1 MIRTFPLKLEEM
13 TKDLVILAYS
23 GGLDTSCILK
33 WLIQKNY
40 DVVCYMADVGQNEDF
55 QKAKQKAITIGAKD
69 VIVEDLREEFI
80 SNYMLPA
87 IQMGLV
93 YENRYY
99 LGTSL
104 ARPCISVG
112 LVNAAKRLGANYIS
126 HGATG
131 KGNDQVRFEL
141 SVYSLWPEGK
151 IIAPWRLPE
160 FFEKFQG
167 RSDLIE
173 YAKKENIPVAA
184 TPKEPWST
192 DENIMHISYESGVLE
207 DPSAIPPKG
216 IYKMTRDLQQTEDY
230 PSIIDINFEKGL
242 PVSVRIPSGH
252 DNALLVTNFLPLV
265 QTLNKLGGQHGIGRI
280 DIVENRFLGLKSRG
294 LYETPAGTILH
305 KAHIDLEAYAL
316 DREVLR
322 VKKYL
327 QDKMADFVYNG
338 FWFSPEANYTKK
350 CLELSQESVAG
361 TVTIQIFKGNVT
373 ILARKSSTASL
384 YNKELVSMDVA
395 GGFSPEDSTGF
406 ININA
411 LRLKEYSRFT
421 KYTKF

>member
-1 MIRTFPLKLEEM
+1 MAKELI
-13 TKDLVILAYS
+13 ILAYS

-40 DVVCYMADVGQNEDF
+40 DVVCYMANVGQDEDF
-55 QKAKQKAITIGAKD
+55 EKAKLKAKAIGAKD
-69 VIVEDLREEFI
+69 VIVEDLRNEFVT
-80 SNYMLPA
+80 NYMFPA

-93 YENRYY
+93 YESRYY

-112 LVNAAKRLGANYIS
+112 IVNAAKKLGATYIS

-160 FFEKFQG
+160 FFNRFQG
-167 RSDLIE
+167 RMDLLE
-173 YAKKENIPVAA
+173 FAKKEHIPVSA
-184 TPKEPWST
+184 TPKAPWST

-207 DPSAIPPKG
+207 DPGAVPPNG
-216 IYKMTRDLQQTEDY
+216 IFKMTRDIQNTDEY
-230 PSIIDINFEKGL
+230 PSTIDITFEKGL
-242 PVSVRIPSGH
+242 PVSVQIPSGKPK
-252 DNALLVTNFLPLV
+252 ALTLTDPLTLVE
-265 QTLNKLGGQHGIGRI
+265 TLNKIGGQHGIGRI

-305 KAHIDLEAYAL
+305 LAHLDLEVYAL
-316 DREVLR
+316 DKEVLR
-322 VKKYL
+322 LKRYL
-327 QDKMADFVYNG
+327 QDKMSDFAYNG
-338 FWFSPEANYTKK
+338 FWFSPEAFYTRK
-350 CLELSQESVAG
+350 CLEMSQETVTG
-361 TVTIQIFKGNVT
+361 TVTVKVFKGNVT
-373 ILARKSSTASL
+373 ILARNSTTSL
-384 YNKELVSMDVA
+384 YNKDLVSMDVA

-411 LRLKEYSRFT
+411 LRLKEFSRFT
-421 KYTKF
+421 GTTKF

>member
-1 MIRTFPLKLEEM
+1 MA
-13 TKDLVILAYS
+13 KDLVILAYS

-33 WLIQKNY
+33 WLIKKSY
-40 DVVCYMADVGQNEDF
+40 DVVCFMADVGQNEDF
-55 QKAKQKAITIGAKD
+55 KKAKEKALGIGAKD
-69 VIVEDLREEFI
+69 VIVEDLRNEFV

-87 IQMGLV
+87 VQMGLI
-93 YENRYY
+93 YESRYY

-112 LVNAAKRLGANYIS
+112 LVNAAKKLGAKYIS

-160 FFEKFQG
+160 FFERFQG
-167 RSDLIE
+167 RNDLME
-173 YAKKENIPVAA
+173 YAKQENIPVSA

-207 DPSAIPPKG
+207 DPSAAPPNG
-216 IYKMTRDLQQTEDY
+216 IFKITRNLKDAEDY

-252 DNALLVTNFLPLV
+252 EKSLLLTNPLAIV
-265 QTLNKLGGQHGIGRI
+265 ETLNKLGGQHGVGRI

-305 KAHIDLEAYAL
+305 AVHLDLEVFTL
-316 DREVLR
+316 DKEVLR

-327 QDKMADFVYNG
+327 QEKMADFVYNG
-338 FWFSPEANYTKK
+338 FWFSPEANYTRK
-350 CLELSQESVAG
+350 CLQLSQDMVNG
-361 TVTIQIFKGNVT
+361 TVTVQIYKGNVT
-373 ILARKSSTASL
+373 ILSRKSPTSL
-384 YNKELVSMDVA
+384 YNQDLVSMNIA

-411 LRLKEYSRFT
+411 LRLKEYSRLAQQEN
-421 KYTKF
+421 

>member
-1 MIRTFPLKLEEM
+1 MG
-13 TKDLVILAYS
+13 KDLVILAYS

-40 DVVCYMADVGQNEDF
+40 DVICFMADVGQNEDF
-55 QKAKQKAITIGAKD
+55 VKAKQKAKLIGAKN
-69 VIVEDLREEFI
+69 VIVEDLRKEFV

-87 IQMGLV
+87 VQMGLV
-93 YENRYY
+93 YESRYY

-112 LVNAAKRLGANYIS
+112 LVKAAKKLGAKYIS

-141 SVYSLWPEGK
+141 SVYSLWPTGK

-160 FFEKFQG
+160 FFNRFQG

-173 YAKKENIPVAA
+173 FAKKENIPVSA

-207 DPSAIPPKG
+207 DPAAIPPNG
-216 IYKMTRDLQQTEDY
+216 IYKMTRDLQHAEDY
-230 PSIIDINFEKGL
+230 PIVIDINFEKGL
-242 PVSVRIPSGH
+242 PISIRIPSGQEK
-252 DNALLVTNFLPLV
+252 ALLVTDPLNLV
-265 QTLNKLGGQHGIGRI
+265 ETLNKLAGQHGIGRI

-294 LYETPAGTILH
+294 LYETPAGTVLH
-305 KAHIDLEAYAL
+305 VAHLDLEAYAL
-316 DREVLR
+316 DKEVLR

-327 QDKMADFVYNG
+327 QEKMADFVYNG
-338 FWFSPEANYTKK
+338 FWFSPEANFTRKA
-350 CLELSQESVAG
+350 LELSQETVTG
-361 TVTIQIFKGNVT
+361 TVTVHLFKGNVT
-373 ILARKSSTASL
+373 VLARKSTTSL
-384 YNKELVSMDVA
+384 YNKELVSMDIA

-411 LRLKEYSRFT
+411 LRLKEYARFT
-421 KYTKF
+421 DQN

>member
-1 MIRTFPLKLEEM
+1 MG
-13 TKDLVILAYS
+13 KDLIILAYS

-40 DVVCYMADVGQNEDF
+40 EVVCYMADIGQDEDF
-55 QKAKQKAITIGAKD
+55 AKATQKAKGIGAKD
-69 VIVEDLREEFI
+69 VIVEDLRNEFI

-87 IQMGLV
+87 VQMGLI
-93 YENRYY
+93 YESRYY

-112 LVNAAKRLGANYIS
+112 IVNAAKKLGAKFIS

-151 IIAPWRLPE
+151 IIAPWRVPE
-160 FFEKFQG
+160 FFERFQG
-167 RSDLIE
+167 RSDLIAF
-173 YAKKENIPVAA
+173 AKQENIPVSA

-207 DPSAIPPKG
+207 DPAAIPPNG

-230 PSIIDINFEKGL
+230 PVTIDISFEKGL
-242 PVSVRIPSGH
+242 PVSVQIPSGQQKS
-252 DNALLVTNFLPLV
+252 LLVSDPLALV
-265 QTLNKLGGQHGIGRI
+265 ETLNKLGGHHGIGRI

-305 KAHIDLEAYAL
+305 AAHLDLEAYSL

-322 VKKYL
+322 LKKYL

-338 FWFSPEANYTKK
+338 FWFSPEATYTSK
-350 CLELSQESVAG
+350 CLKLSQESVTG
-361 TVTIQIFKGNVT
+361 TVTVKLFKGNVS
-373 ILARKSSTASL
+373 ILARKSATSL

-421 KYTKF
+421 AQTKF

>member
-1 MIRTFPLKLEEM
+1 MA
-13 TKDLVILAYS
+13 KDLVILAYS

-33 WLIQKNY
+33 WLIQQNY
-40 DVVCYMADVGQNEDF
+40 DVVCYLADVGQNEHF
-55 QKAKQKAITIGAKD
+55 EKAKLKALSIGAKD

-80 SNYMLPA
+80 SNYMFPA

-93 YENRYY
+93 YENRYL

-112 LVNAAKRLGANYIS
+112 IVNAAKKLGAKYIS

-151 IIAPWRLPE
+151 VIAPWRIPE
-160 FFEKFQG
+160 FFQRFQG

-173 YAKKENIPVAA
+173 YAKKENIPVSA

-207 DPSAIPPKG
+207 DPTAIPPKG
-216 IYKMTRDLQQTEDY
+216 IYNMTRDLLDAVDY
-230 PSIIDINFEKGL
+230 PTTIDVDFVKGIPNSI
-242 PVSVRIPSGH
+242 RIPSGQEK
-252 DNALLVTNFLPLV
+252 PLV
-265 QTLNKLGGQHGIGRI
+265 VHGVLACVETLNKLAGQHGIGRI

-294 LYETPAGTILH
+294 LYETPAGTILYVGH
-305 KAHIDLEAYAL
+305 VDLEAYCL

-322 VKKYL
+322 IKKYL

-338 FWFSPEANYTKK
+338 FWFSPEGNYTRK
-350 CLELSQESVAG
+350 CLELSQENVTG
-361 TVTIQIFKGNVT
+361 TVTVQLFKGNVSV
-373 ILARKSSTASL
+373 LSRKSSTSM
-384 YNKELVSMDVA
+384 YNKDLVSMDVA

-411 LRLKEYSRFT
+411 LRLKEYSHFMT
-421 KYTKF
+421 KTKF

>member
-1 MIRTFPLKLEEM
+1 M

-33 WLIQKNY
+33 WLIEKNY
-40 DVVCYMADVGQNEDF
+40 DVICYMANIGQNEDF
-55 QKAKQKAITIGAKD
+55 EKAKQKATSIGAKD
-69 VIVEDLREEFI
+69 VIVEDLRKEFV
-80 SNYMLPA
+80 SNYMLPGV
-87 IQMGLV
+87 QMGLV
-93 YENRYY
+93 YEGRYY

-112 LVNAAKRLGANYIS
+112 IVNAAKKYGAKYIS

-151 IIAPWRLPE
+151 VIAPWRERE
-160 FFEKFQG
+160 FFTRFQG
-167 RSDLIE
+167 RADLIE
-173 YAKKENIPVAA
+173 YAKKENIPVSA

-207 DPSAIPPKG
+207 DPAAIPPPG
-216 IYKMTRDLQQTEDY
+216 IFKITRDLKQAEDY
-230 PSIIDINFEKGL
+230 PSNIDIIFEKGL
-242 PVSVRIPSGH
+242 PVSLRIPSGH
-252 DNALLVTNFLPLV
+252 AKSLVISEPLALVEA
-265 QTLNKLGGQHGIGRI
+265 LNKLGGQHAVGRI

-305 KAHIDLEAYAL
+305 LAHLDLEAYAL

-322 VKKYL
+322 LKKYL
-327 QDKMADFVYNG
+327 QDRMADFVYNG
-338 FWFSPEANYTKK
+338 FWFSPEATYTRK
-350 CLELSQESVAG
+350 CLELSQESVTG
-361 TVTIQIFKGNVT
+361 TVTVQVYKGNVV
-373 ILARKSSTASL
+373 ILARTSASSL

-411 LRLKEYSRFT
+411 LRLKEYARFST
-421 KYTKF
+421 QSDK

>member
-1 MIRTFPLKLEEM
+1 M
-13 TKDLVILAYS
+13 TKDLVVLAYS

-40 DVVCYMADVGQNEDF
+40 DVVCFMADVGQNENF
-55 QKAKQKAITIGAKD
+55 KVAKTKALKIGAKD
-69 VIVEDLREEFI
+69 VIIEDLRKEFV
-80 SNYMLPA
+80 SNYMLSA
-87 IQMGLV
+87 VQMGLI
-93 YENRYY
+93 YESRYY

-104 ARPCISVG
+104 ARPCIAVG
-112 LVNAAKRLGANYIS
+112 LVNTAKKLGAKYIS

-151 IIAPWRLPE
+151 VIAPWRLPE
-160 FFEKFQG
+160 FFERFQG

-173 YAKKENIPVAA
+173 FAKQEDIPVSA

-207 DPSAIPPKG
+207 DPSAIPPPG
-216 IYKMTRDLQQTEDY
+216 IFKMTRDLNETEDY
-230 PSIIDINFEKGL
+230 PSVIDINFEKGL

-252 DNALLVTNFLPLV
+252 EKALLITDALV
-265 QTLNKLGGQHGIGRI
+265 IVETLNKLGGQHGVGRI

-305 KAHIDLEAYAL
+305 AAHVDIEQFTL
-316 DREVLR
+316 DKELLR

-338 FWFSPEANYTKK
+338 FWFSPEANYTRK
-350 CLELSQESVAG
+350 CLELSQETVNG
-361 TVTIQIFKGNVT
+361 TVTVQIYKGNVH
-373 ILARKSSTASL
+373 ILARKSPTSL
-384 YNKELVSMDVA
+384 YNQDLVSMDIA

-406 ININA
+406 INIHA
-411 LRLKEYSRFT
+411 LRLKEYARIL
-421 KYTKF
+421 KN

>member
-1 MIRTFPLKLEEM
+1 M
-13 TKDLVILAYS
+13 
-23 GGLDTSCILK
+23 
-33 WLIQKNY
+33 LIQKNY
-40 DVVCYMADVGQNEDF
+40 DVICFMADVGQNEDF
-55 QKAKQKAITIGAKD
+55 VKAKQKAKLIGAKN
-69 VIVEDLREEFI
+69 VIVEDLRKEFV

-87 IQMGLV
+87 VQMGLV
-93 YENRYY
+93 YESRYY

-112 LVNAAKRLGANYIS
+112 LVKAAKKLGAKYIS

-141 SVYSLWPEGK
+141 SVYSLWPTGK

-160 FFEKFQG
+160 FFNRFQG

-173 YAKKENIPVAA
+173 FAKKENIPVSA

-207 DPSAIPPKG
+207 DPAAIPPNG
-216 IYKMTRDLQQTEDY
+216 IYKMTRDLQHAEDY
-230 PSIIDINFEKGL
+230 PIVIDINFEKGL
-242 PVSVRIPSGH
+242 PISIRIPSGQEK
-252 DNALLVTNFLPLV
+252 ALLVTDPLNLV
-265 QTLNKLGGQHGIGRI
+265 ETLNKLAGQHGIGRI

-294 LYETPAGTILH
+294 LYETPAGTVLH
-305 KAHIDLEAYAL
+305 VAHLDLEAYAL
-316 DREVLR
+316 DKEVLR

-327 QDKMADFVYNG
+327 QEKMADFVYNG
-338 FWFSPEANYTKK
+338 FWFSPEANFTRKA
-350 CLELSQESVAG
+350 LELSQETVTG
-361 TVTIQIFKGNVT
+361 TVTVHLFKGNVT
-373 ILARKSSTASL
+373 VLARKSTTSL
-384 YNKELVSMDVA
+384 YNKELVSMDIA

-411 LRLKEYSRFT
+411 LRLKEYARFT
-421 KYTKF
+421 DQN

>member
-1 MIRTFPLKLEEM
+1 M
-13 TKDLVILAYS
+13 TKELVILAYS

-33 WLIQKNY
+33 WLIQKNF
-40 DVVCYMADVGQNEDF
+40 DVVCYIADIGQDEDF
-55 QKAKQKAITIGAKD
+55 EKAKKKAMNIGAKD
-69 VIVEDLREEFI
+69 VIIEDLRKEFVD
-80 SNYMLPA
+80 NYMLPA
-87 IQMGLV
+87 VQMGLV
-93 YENRYY
+93 YESRYY

-112 LVNAAKRLGANYIS
+112 IVNAAKKLSAKYIS

-141 SVYSLWPEGK
+141 SLYSLWPEGK

-160 FFEKFQG
+160 FFERFQG

-173 YAKKENIPVAA
+173 FAKCENIPVAA

-192 DENIMHISYESGVLE
+192 DENIMHISYESGILE
-207 DPSAIPPKG
+207 DPGAAAPSG
-216 IYKMTRDLQQTEDY
+216 IYKMTRDLHLTEDY
-230 PSIIDINFEKGL
+230 PSKIDIVFKRGL
-242 PVSVRIPSGH
+242 PVSIIIPSGH
-252 DNALLVTNFLPLV
+252 DKSMTLSDSLAIV
-265 QTLNKLGGQHGIGRI
+265 QTLNKLGGQHGVGRI

-305 KAHIDLEAYAL
+305 VAHLDLEAFAL

-322 VKKYL
+322 IKKYL
-327 QDKMADFVYNG
+327 QDKMSDFVYNG
-338 FWFSPEANYTKK
+338 FWFSPEAVYTRK
-350 CLELSQESVAG
+350 CLELSQETVNG
-361 TVTIQIFKGNVT
+361 TVTVQIYKGNVT
-373 ILARKSSTASL
+373 ILSRKSFTSL
-384 YNKELVSMDVA
+384 YNKDLVSMDVA

-411 LRLKEYSRFT
+411 IRLKEYARFT
-421 KYTKF
+421 AQTKF

>member
-1 MIRTFPLKLEEM
+1 MAKELI
-13 TKDLVILAYS
+13 ILAYS

-40 DVVCYMADVGQNEDF
+40 DVVCYMADIGQDEDF
-55 QKAKQKAITIGAKD
+55 AQAKKKAMLIGAKD
-69 VIVEDLREEFI
+69 VIVEDLRKQFV
-80 SNYMLPA
+80 SDYMLPA

-93 YENRYY
+93 YESRYY

-112 LVNAAKRLGANYIS
+112 IVNTAKRLGAKYIS

-151 IIAPWRLPE
+151 VIAPWRLAE
-160 FFEKFQG
+160 FFNRFQG
-167 RSDLIE
+167 RKDLLE
-173 YAKKENIPVAA
+173 FAKQENIPVSA

-207 DPSAIPPKG
+207 DPAAIPPKG
-216 IYKMTRDLQQTEDY
+216 IYKMTRDLQQAEDY
-230 PSIIDINFEKGL
+230 PSVIDITFDKGL
-242 PVSVRIPSGH
+242 PVSINIPSGQQK
-252 DNALLVTNFLPLV
+252 ALFINDPLKIV
-265 QTLNKLGGQHGIGRI
+265 ETLNKLGGQHGVGRI

-305 KAHIDLEAYAL
+305 AAHLDLEAFAL
-316 DREVLR
+316 DKEVLR
-322 VKKYL
+322 LKKYL

-338 FWFSPEANYTKK
+338 FWFSPEATYTKK
-350 CLELSQESVAG
+350 CLEMSQESVNG
-361 TVTIQIFKGNVT
+361 TVTIQIYKGNLT
-373 ILARKSSTASL
+373 ILARKSPTSL
-384 YNKELVSMDVA
+384 YNKDLVSMDIA

-411 LRLKEYSRFT
+411 IRLKEYARFVNNT
-421 KYTKF
+421 KN

>member
-1 MIRTFPLKLEEM
+1 MA
-13 TKDLVILAYS
+13 KDLVILAYS

-40 DVVCYMADVGQNEDF
+40 DVVCYMADVGQQEDF
-55 QKAKQKAITIGAKD
+55 AKAKLKAKAIGAKD
-69 VIVEDLREEFI
+69 VIVEDLRKEFV
-80 SNYMLPA
+80 STYMLPA
-87 IQMGLV
+87 VQMGLV
-93 YENRYY
+93 YESRYY

-112 LVNAAKRLGANYIS
+112 IVNAAKKLGAKYIS

-151 IIAPWRLPE
+151 VIAPWRMPE
-160 FFEKFQG
+160 FFERFQG

-173 YAKKENIPVAA
+173 FANKENIPVSA

-207 DPSAIPPKG
+207 DPATIPPNG
-216 IYKMTRDLQQTEDY
+216 IYKMTRDLQHTDDY
-230 PSIIDINFEKGL
+230 PSTIDINFEKGV
-242 PVSVRIPSGH
+242 PVSAKIPSGQEK
-252 DNALLVTNFLPLV
+252 ALFVTDRLTLVE
-265 QTLNKLGGQHGIGRI
+265 TLNKLGGQHGVGRI

-305 KAHIDLEAYAL
+305 VAHMDLEAYAL

-322 VKKYL
+322 TKKYL
-327 QDKMADFVYNG
+327 QDKMADIVYNG
-338 FWFSPEANYTKK
+338 FWFSPEAEYTRK
-350 CLELSQESVAG
+350 CLQLSQESVTG
-361 TVTIQIFKGNVT
+361 TVTVQIFKGNVS
-373 ILARKSSTASL
+373 ILARKSTNSL
-384 YNKELVSMDVA
+384 YNKDLVSMDIA

-411 LRLKEYSRFT
+411 LRLKEFARFT
-421 KYTKF
+421 SQSKF

>member
-1 MIRTFPLKLEEM
+1 MA
-13 TKDLVILAYS
+13 KDLVILAYS

-40 DVVCYMADVGQNEDF
+40 EVVCYMADVGQNEDF
-55 QKAKQKAITIGAKD
+55 KKAKEKAMAVGAKD
-69 VIVEDLREEFI
+69 VIVEDLRKEFV

-87 IQMGLV
+87 VQMGLV
-93 YENRYY
+93 YESRYY

-112 LVNAAKRLGANYIS
+112 LVNAAKKLGAKYIS

-151 IIAPWRLPE
+151 VIAPWRLPE
-160 FFEKFQG
+160 FFERFQG

-173 YAKKENIPVAA
+173 FAKQENIPVSA

-207 DPSAIPPKG
+207 DPGAIPPNG
-216 IYKMTRDLQQTEDY
+216 IFKITRDLRQAEDY
-230 PSIIDINFEKGL
+230 PSAIDINFEKGL

-252 DNALLVTNFLPLV
+252 EKSLVLTDPLAIV
-265 QTLNKLGGQHGIGRI
+265 ETLNKLGGQHGVGRI

-294 LYETPAGTILH
+294 LYETPAGTVLH
-305 KAHIDLEAYAL
+305 VAHVDLEAYAL
-316 DREVLR
+316 DKEVLR

-327 QDKMADFVYNG
+327 QEKMADFVYNG
-338 FWFSPEANYTKK
+338 FWFSPEAAYTRK
-350 CLELSQESVAG
+350 CLEWSQE
-361 TVTIQIFKGNVT
+361 TVNGMVTVQIYKGNVT
-373 ILARKSSTASL
+373 ILARKSSASL
-384 YNKELVSMDVA
+384 YNKDLVSMDVA

-411 LRLKEYSRFT
+411 LRLKEYARFS
-421 KYTKF
+421 KQSK

>member
-1 MIRTFPLKLEEM
+1 MA
-13 TKDLVILAYS
+13 KDLVILAYS

-33 WLIQKNY
+33 WLIQQNY
-40 DVVCYMADVGQNEDF
+40 DVVCYLADVGQNENF
-55 QKAKQKAITIGAKD
+55 EKAKVKAKSIGAKD

-80 SNYMLPA
+80 SNYMFPA

-93 YENRYY
+93 YESRYL

-112 LVNAAKRLGANYIS
+112 IVKAAKTLGAKYIS

-151 IIAPWRLPE
+151 VIAPWRIPE
-160 FFEKFQG
+160 FFQRFQG

-173 YAKKENIPVAA
+173 YAKNENIPVSA

-207 DPSAIPPKG
+207 DPASIPPKG
-216 IYKMTRDLQQTEDY
+216 IYKMTRDLQDAEDY
-230 PSIIDINFEKGL
+230 PTTVDINFVKGF
-242 PVSVRIPSGH
+242 PNSIRIPSGQEKP
-252 DNALLVTNFLPLV
+252 LVISGVLPCV

-294 LYETPAGTILH
+294 LYETPAGTILNV
-305 KAHIDLEAYAL
+305 AHIDLEAYCL

-322 VKKYL
+322 IKKSL
-327 QDKMADFVYNG
+327 QNKMADFVYNG
-338 FWFSPEANYTKK
+338 FWFSPEANYTRT
-350 CLELSQESVAG
+350 CLELSQENVTG
-361 TVTIQIFKGNVT
+361 TVRVQLFKGNVSV
-373 ILARKSSTASL
+373 LSRESSTSM

-411 LRLKEYSRFT
+411 LRLKEYSRFMTQT
-421 KYTKF
+421 KI

>member
-1 MIRTFPLKLEEM
+1 MP
-13 TKDLVILAYS
+13 KDLVVLAYS

-40 DVVCYMADVGQNEDF
+40 DVVAYMADIGQNEDF
-55 QKAKQKAITIGAKD
+55 EKAKQKARAIGAKE
-69 VIVEDLREEFI
+69 VIVEDLRKEFV

-93 YENRYY
+93 YESRYY

-112 LVNAAKRLGANYIS
+112 IVKAAMKLGAKYIS

-141 SVYSLWPEGK
+141 SVYSLWPQGK
-151 IIAPWRLPE
+151 VIAPWRLPE
-160 FFEKFQG
+160 FFERFQG
-167 RSDLIE
+167 RIDLLTFAE
-173 YAKKENIPVAA
+173 KENIPVSA
-184 TPKEPWST
+184 TPKAPWST

-207 DPSAIPPKG
+207 DPSTIPPKG
-216 IYKMTRDLQQTEDY
+216 IYKMTRDLQTTEDY
-230 PSIIDINFEKGL
+230 TCTVDINFDKGL
-242 PVSVRIPSGH
+242 PVSIQIPSGQEK
-252 DNALLVTNFLPLV
+252 ALLVNDPLSLIE
-265 QTLNKLGGQHGIGRI
+265 TLNKLGGQHGIGRI

-305 KAHIDLEAYAL
+305 VAHLDLEAYAL

-322 VKKYL
+322 LKKYL

-338 FWFSPEANYTKK
+338 FWFSPEASYTRK
-350 CLELSQESVAG
+350 CLELSQDTVTG
-361 TVTIQIFKGNVT
+361 TVTVQLFKGNVSV
-373 ILARKSSTASL
+373 LARRSSTSL
-384 YNKELVSMDVA
+384 YNKDLVSMDIA

-411 LRLKEYSRFT
+411 MRLKEYARFT
-421 KYTKF
+421 AQTKL

>member
-1 MIRTFPLKLEEM
+1 MAKELI
-13 TKDLVILAYS
+13 ILAYS

-40 DVVCYMADVGQNEDF
+40 DVVCYMADIGQDEDF
-55 QKAKQKAITIGAKD
+55 AQAKKKAMLIGAKD
-69 VIVEDLREEFI
+69 VIVEDLRKQFV
-80 SNYMLPA
+80 SDYMLPA

-93 YENRYY
+93 YESRYY

-112 LVNAAKRLGANYIS
+112 IVNTAKRLGAKYIS

-151 IIAPWRLPE
+151 VIAPWRLPE
-160 FFEKFQG
+160 FFNRFQG
-167 RSDLIE
+167 RKDLLE
-173 YAKKENIPVAA
+173 FAKQENIPVSA

-207 DPSAIPPKG
+207 DPAAIPPKG
-216 IYKMTRDLQQTEDY
+216 IYKMTRDLQQAEDY
-230 PSIIDINFEKGL
+230 PSVIDITFDKGL
-242 PVSVRIPSGH
+242 PVSINIPSGQQK
-252 DNALLVTNFLPLV
+252 ALFINDPLKIV
-265 QTLNKLGGQHGIGRI
+265 ETLNKLGGQHGVGRI

-305 KAHIDLEAYAL
+305 AAHLDLEAFAL
-316 DREVLR
+316 DKEVLR
-322 VKKYL
+322 LKKYL

-338 FWFSPEANYTKK
+338 FWFSPEATYTKK
-350 CLELSQESVAG
+350 CLEMSQESVNG
-361 TVTIQIFKGNVT
+361 TVTIQIYKGNLT
-373 ILARKSSTASL
+373 ILARKSPTSL
-384 YNKELVSMDVA
+384 YNKDLVSMDIA

-411 LRLKEYSRFT
+411 IRLKEYARFVNNT
-421 KYTKF
+421 KN

>member
-1 MIRTFPLKLEEM
+1 MAR
-13 TKDLVILAYS
+13 DLIILAYS

-40 DVVCYMADVGQNEDF
+40 DVVCYMADIGQDEDF
-55 QKAKQKAITIGAKD
+55 EKARQKAKLIGAKD
-69 VIVEDLREEFI
+69 VIVEDLREEFVT
-80 SNYMLPA
+80 NYMLPA

-93 YENRYY
+93 YESRYY
-99 LGTSL
+99 LGTAL

-112 LVNAAKRLGANYIS
+112 IVKAAKKLGAKYIS

-151 IIAPWRLPE
+151 VIAPWRIPE
-160 FFEKFQG
+160 FFDRFQG
-167 RSDLIE
+167 RSYLIE

-184 TPKEPWST
+184 TTKAPWSI

-207 DPSAIPPKG
+207 DPGAIPPSG
-216 IYKMTRDLQQTEDY
+216 IYKMTRDLQQVDDY
-230 PSIIDINFEKGL
+230 PSIIDITFERGL
-242 PVSVRIPSGH
+242 PVSAQIPSGH
-252 DNALLVTNFLPLV
+252 QKALVVTDPLV
-265 QTLNKLGGQHGIGRI
+265 LVETLNKLGGQHGVGRI

-305 KAHIDLEAYAL
+305 VAHLDLEVYAL
-316 DREVLR
+316 DKEVLR
-322 VKKYL
+322 IKKYL

-338 FWFSPEANYTKK
+338 FWFSPEAFYTRK
-350 CLELSQESVAG
+350 CLEMSQESVTG
-361 TVTIQIFKGNVT
+361 TVTVQVFKGNVS
-373 ILARKSSTASL
+373 ILARKSGASL
-384 YNKELVSMDVA
+384 YNKDLVSMDIA

-411 LRLKEYSRFT
+411 VRLKEYARYTAATQIT
-421 KYTKF
+421 K

>member
-1 MIRTFPLKLEEM
+1 M

-33 WLIQKNY
+33 WLIQNNY
-40 DVVCYMADVGQNEDF
+40 DVVCFMADLGQNENF
-55 QKAKQKAITIGAKD
+55 KKAKEKALGIGAKD
-69 VIVEDLREEFI
+69 VIVEDLRKEFV

-93 YENRYY
+93 YESRYY

-112 LVNAAKRLGANYIS
+112 LVKIAKKLGAKYIS

-151 IIAPWRLPE
+151 IIAPWRLPQ
-160 FFEKFQG
+160 FFERFQG
-167 RSDLIE
+167 RGDLIE
-173 YAKKENIPVAA
+173 FAKKENIPVSA

-207 DPSAIPPKG
+207 DPAAVPPNG
-216 IYKMTRDLQQTEDY
+216 IYKMTRNLQDTDDY
-230 PSIIDINFEKGL
+230 PSVFDINFEKGL
-242 PVSVRIPSGH
+242 PISVRIPSGH
-252 DNALLVTNFLPLV
+252 EKALLITESLPLV
-265 QTLNKLGGQHGIGRI
+265 ETLNKLGGQHGIGRI

-305 KAHIDLEAYAL
+305 MAHLDLEAYAL

-322 VKKYL
+322 IKKYL

-338 FWFSPEANYTKK
+338 FWFSPEATFTRKA
-350 CLELSQESVAG
+350 LELSQDSVSG

-373 ILARKSSTASL
+373 VLARKSSSSL
-384 YNKELVSMDVA
+384 YNQDLVSMDIA

-411 LRLKEYSRFT
+411 LRLKEYARFSR
-421 KYTKF
+421 KSES

>member
-1 MIRTFPLKLEEM
+1 MA
-13 TKDLVILAYS
+13 KDLVILAYS

-40 DVVCYMADVGQNEDF
+40 DVVCYMADVGQDEDF
-55 QKAKQKAITIGAKD
+55 EKARKKAKNIGAKD
-69 VIVEDLREEFI
+69 VIIEDLRKEFVD
-80 SNYMLPA
+80 NYMLPA
-87 IQMGLV
+87 VQMGLI
-93 YENRYY
+93 YESRYY
-99 LGTSL
+99 LGTAL

-112 LVNAAKRLGANYIS
+112 IVTAAKKLGAKYIS

-160 FFEKFQG
+160 FFERFQG

-173 YAKKENIPVAA
+173 FAKIENIPVAA

-207 DPSAIPPKG
+207 DPGVVAPSG
-216 IYKMTRDLQQTEDY
+216 IYKMTRDLNKTEDY
-230 PSIIDINFEKGL
+230 PSTIDIVFDKGL
-242 PVSVRIPSGH
+242 PVSIVIPSGH
-252 DNALLVTNFLPLV
+252 EKPMELSDSLTIV
-265 QTLNKLGGQHGIGRI
+265 QTLNKLGGQHGVGRI

-305 KAHIDLEAYAL
+305 AAHLDLEAFAL

-322 VKKYL
+322 MKKYL
-327 QDKMADFVYNG
+327 QEKMSDFVYNG
-338 FWFSPEANYTKK
+338 FWFSPEATYTRK
-350 CLELSQESVAG
+350 CLELSQQGVSGKV
-361 TVTIQIFKGNVT
+361 TVQIYKGNVT
-373 ILARKSSTASL
+373 ILSRKSSTSL
-384 YNKELVSMDVA
+384 YNKDLVSMDVA

-411 LRLKEYSRFT
+411 IRLKEYARFT
-421 KYTKF
+421 AQTKF

>member
-1 MIRTFPLKLEEM
+1 MV
-13 TKDLVILAYS
+13 KDLVILAYS

-40 DVVCYMADVGQNEDF
+40 EVVCFMADVGQNEDF
-55 QKAKQKAITIGAKD
+55 EKAKKKAVAVGAKD
-69 VIVEDLREEFI
+69 VIVEDLRKEFVC
-80 SNYMLPA
+80 NYMLPA
-87 IQMGLV
+87 VQMGLV
-93 YENRYY
+93 YESRYY

-104 ARPCISVG
+104 ARPCITVG
-112 LVNAAKRLGANYIS
+112 LVNTAKNLGAKYIA

-141 SVYSLWPEGK
+141 SMYSLWPEGK
-151 IIAPWRLPE
+151 IIAPWRIPE
-160 FFEKFQG
+160 FFQRFQG

-173 YAKKENIPVAA
+173 FAKKENIPVSA

-207 DPSAIPPKG
+207 DPAAIPPGG
-216 IYKMTRDLQQTEDY
+216 IFKMTRDLAKADDY
-230 PSIIDINFEKGL
+230 ASVLDIHFEKGL
-242 PVSVRIPSGH
+242 PVSLRIPSGH
-252 DNALLVTNFLPLV
+252 EMALHVNDPLV
-265 QTLNKLGGQHGIGRI
+265 IVETLNKLGGQHGIGRI

-294 LYETPAGTILH
+294 LYETPAGTVLH
-305 KAHIDLEAYAL
+305 VAHVDLEAFTL

-338 FWFSPEANYTKK
+338 FWFSPEAAFTRK
-350 CLELSQESVAG
+350 CLELSQESVTG
-361 TVTIQIFKGNVT
+361 TVTVQLFKGNVT
-373 ILARKSSTASL
+373 VLARKSPNSL
-384 YNKELVSMDVA
+384 YNKDLVSMDIA

-411 LRLKEYSRFT
+411 IRLKEFARLSNL
-421 KYTKF
+421 K

>member
-1 MIRTFPLKLEEM
+1 MA
-13 TKDLVILAYS
+13 KDLVILAYS

-40 DVVCYMADVGQNEDF
+40 DVVCYMADIGQDEDF
-55 QKAKQKAITIGAKD
+55 NKAKLKAKAIGAKY
-69 VIVEDLREEFI
+69 VIVEDLRKEFI
-80 SNYMLPA
+80 SDYMLPGV
-87 IQMGLV
+87 QMGLI
-93 YENRYY
+93 YESRYY

-112 LVNAAKRLGANYIS
+112 IVNAAKKLGAKYIS

-151 IIAPWRLPE
+151 VIAPWRLPE
-160 FFEKFQG
+160 FFERFQG
-167 RSDLIE
+167 RTDLIE
-173 YAKKENIPVAA
+173 YAKQENIPVSA
-184 TPKEPWST
+184 TPKAPWST

-207 DPSAIPPKG
+207 DPAAIPPNG
-216 IYKMTRDLQQTEDY
+216 IYKMTRDLKQAEDY
-230 PSIIDINFEKGL
+230 PSVIDVNFEKGI
-242 PVSVRIPSGH
+242 PISVQIPSGH
-252 DNALLVTNFLPLV
+252 EKALLITDSLVMV
-265 QTLNKLGGQHGIGRI
+265 QTLNKLGGQHGVGRI

-305 KAHIDLEAYAL
+305 VAHLDLEAFAL

-322 VKKYL
+322 IKKYL
-327 QDKMADFVYNG
+327 QEKMSDFVYNG
-338 FWFSPEANYTKK
+338 FWFSPEATYTRK
-350 CLELSQESVAG
+350 CLEMSQDTVTG
-361 TVTIQIFKGNVT
+361 TVTLQIFKGNVL
-373 ILARKSSTASL
+373 ILARKSSTSL
-384 YNKELVSMDVA
+384 YNKDLVSMDIA

-411 LRLKEYSRFT
+411 LRLKEYARFSSQR
-421 KYTKF
+421 K

>member
-1 MIRTFPLKLEEM
+1 MA
-13 TKDLVILAYS
+13 KDLIILAYS

-40 DVVCYMADVGQNEDF
+40 DVVCYMADIGQNEDF
-55 QKAKQKAITIGAKD
+55 EKAKQKAKLIGAKD
-69 VIVEDLREEFI
+69 VIIEDLRKEFVT
-80 SNYMLPA
+80 NYMLPG

-93 YENRYY
+93 YESRYY

-112 LVNAAKRLGANYIS
+112 IVNAAKKLGAKYIS

-151 IIAPWRLPE
+151 VIAPWRLPE
-160 FFEKFQG
+160 FFNRFQG

-173 YAKKENIPVAA
+173 YAKQQNIPVTA
-184 TPKEPWST
+184 TPKAPWST

-207 DPSAIPPKG
+207 DPGAIPPTG
-216 IYKMTRDLQQTEDY
+216 IYKMTRDLQEADDY
-230 PSIIDINFEKGL
+230 PCTIDISFEKGL
-242 PVSVRIPSGH
+242 PISVKIPSGQEK
-252 DNALLVTNFLPLV
+252 ALVISDPLAIV
-265 QTLNKLGGQHGIGRI
+265 ETLNKIGGQHGVGRI

-305 KAHIDLEAYAL
+305 AAHLDLEAYAL
-316 DREVLR
+316 DKEVFRL
-322 VKKYL
+322 KKYL

-338 FWFSPEANYTKK
+338 FWFSPEATYTRK
-350 CLELSQESVAG
+350 CLELSQESVNG
-361 TVTIQIFKGNVT
+361 TVTLHIFKGNVSV
-373 ILARKSSTASL
+373 LARMSSTSL
-384 YNKELVSMDVA
+384 YNKDLVSMDVA

-411 LRLKEYSRFT
+411 VRLKEYARYSAV
-421 KYTKF
+421 TKF

>member
-1 MIRTFPLKLEEM
+1 MA
-13 TKDLVILAYS
+13 KDLIILAYS

-40 DVVCYMADVGQNEDF
+40 DVVCYIADIGQNEDF
-55 QKAKQKAITIGAKD
+55 DKAKQKAELIGAKD
-69 VIVEDLREEFI
+69 VIVEDLRKEFVI
-80 SNYMLPA
+80 NYMLPG

-93 YENRYY
+93 YESRYY

-112 LVNAAKRLGANYIS
+112 IVNAAKRLGAKYIS

-141 SVYSLWPEGK
+141 SVYSLWPDGK
-151 IIAPWRLPE
+151 VIAPWRLPE
-160 FFEKFQG
+160 FFNRFQG

-173 YAKKENIPVAA
+173 FAKRHNIPVSA
-184 TPKEPWST
+184 TPKAPWST

-207 DPSAIPPKG
+207 DPGVITPNG
-216 IYKMTRDLQQTEDY
+216 IYKMTRDLPETDNY
-230 PSIIDINFEKGL
+230 PCTLDISFEKGL
-242 PVSVRIPSGH
+242 PISIKIPS
-252 DNALLVTNFLPLV
+252 DQEKALVISDPLAMV
-265 QTLNKLGGQHGIGRI
+265 QTLNKIGGQHGIGRI

-305 KAHIDLEAYAL
+305 VTHLDLEAYAL
-316 DREVLR
+316 DKEVLR
-322 VKKYL
+322 LKKYL

-338 FWFSPEANYTKK
+338 FWFSPEAIYTRK
-350 CLELSQESVAG
+350 CLELSQESVTG
-361 TVTIQIFKGNVT
+361 TVTVQIFKGNVT
-373 ILARKSSTASL
+373 VLARSSNTSL
-384 YNKELVSMDVA
+384 YNKDLVSMDIA

-411 LRLKEYSRFT
+411 VRLKEYARFSAV
-421 KYTKF
+421 TKF

>member
-1 MIRTFPLKLEEM
+1 MV
-13 TKDLVILAYS
+13 KDLVILAYS

-40 DVVCYMADVGQNEDF
+40 EVVCFMADVGQNEDF
-55 QKAKQKAITIGAKD
+55 EKAKKKAVAVGAKD
-69 VIVEDLREEFI
+69 VVVEDLRKEFVC
-80 SNYMLPA
+80 NYMLPA
-87 IQMGLV
+87 VQMGLV
-93 YENRYY
+93 YESRYY

-104 ARPCISVG
+104 ARPCITVG
-112 LVNAAKRLGANYIS
+112 LVNTAKNLGAKYIA

-141 SVYSLWPEGK
+141 SMYSLWPEGK
-151 IIAPWRLPE
+151 IIAPWRIPE
-160 FFEKFQG
+160 FFQRFQG
-167 RSDLIE
+167 RTDLIE
-173 YAKKENIPVAA
+173 YAKKENIPVSA

-207 DPSAIPPKG
+207 DPAAIPPGG
-216 IYKMTRDLQQTEDY
+216 IFKMTRDLAKADDY
-230 PSIIDINFEKGL
+230 ASVLDIHFEKGL
-242 PVSVRIPSGH
+242 PVSLRIPSGH
-252 DNALLVTNFLPLV
+252 EMALHVNDPLV
-265 QTLNKLGGQHGIGRI
+265 IVETLNKLGGQHGIGRI

-294 LYETPAGTILH
+294 LYETPAGTVLH
-305 KAHIDLEAYAL
+305 VAHVDLEAFTL

-338 FWFSPEANYTKK
+338 FWFSPEAAFTRK
-350 CLELSQESVAG
+350 CLELSQESVTG
-361 TVTIQIFKGNVT
+361 TVTVQLFKGNVT
-373 ILARKSSTASL
+373 VLARKSPNSL
-384 YNKELVSMDVA
+384 YNKDLVSMDIA

-411 LRLKEYSRFT
+411 IRLKEFARLSNL
-421 KYTKF
+421 K